1 MTMTVNLA
9 TFAST
14 LSSLILDLL
23 GETPLKLALEKLGV
37 KEQALGVGKMVEE
50 LQKNRCFATK
60 IKQLKLKDFQFQNFS
75 QPSPYLMKRY
85 IQKNSSMSAALMR
98 TVERT
103 MFVETIT
110 GNMIELEMD
119 SNKEKLVITTGTA
132 RCVKEKNSSTMST

>member
-14 LSSLILDLL
+14 LSSLILDSL
-23 GETPLKLALEKLGV
+23 GETPLKLALKKLGV
-37 KEQALGVGKMVEE
+37 KEQALGVGKMVPQ
-50 LQKNRCFATK
+50 LQKNRYFATK
-60 IKQLKLKDFQFQNFS
+60 IKQLKLKTFQFQNFS

-85 IQKNSSMSAALMR
+85 IQRSSSMSAALMR

-119 SNKEKLVITTGTA
+119 LNKAKLVIIIGSA
-132 RCVKEKNSSTMST
+132 RCVKEKNNST